1 MQSQGP
7 EEAEE
12 SAEEDQPLRQRR
24 QRRQRPALQPQEAD
38 QDGAGDV
45 VPACEFLISREI
57 SRVILQPASCS
68 LLRMLG
74 VSQEHQNFPQD
85 AAEPTEPSDL
95 PAKPEELQYTI
106 EFTTDGP
113 TDGEP
118 GVCCQRKRKFTCC
131 QMQIDLMG

>member
-1 MQSQGP
+1 MQSQGA

-24 QRRQRPALQPQEAD
+24 QRRQRRPALQPQEAD

-45 VPACEFLISREI
+45 VPACESLISREI
-57 SRVILQPASCS
+57 SRVTLQPASCS
-68 LLRMLG
+68 R

-85 AAEPTEPSDL
+85 GAEPTEPSDL

-118 GVCCQRKRKFTCC
+118 DVCCQSKRKFTCC
-131 QMQIDLMG
+131 KMQIDLMG